1 MLNVKYPEKKPSVS
15 TKFGVEKIFCISRK
29 KWVVLT
35 PEEWVRQN
43 FILYLSEILS
53 YPLSLMAVEKQIKI
67 GELKKRF
74 DIVVFKD
81 SVPFILIECK
91 EMAVSLTTSVLHQVL
106 NYNRGIQSRFIVV
119 TNGNQTFAFEKSEH
133 DFKEIHELV
142 SFS

>member
-15 TKFGVEKIFCISRK
+15 IKGSVEKIFCVSRK

-43 FILYLSEILS
+43 FMLYLSEMLN

-67 GELKKRF
+67 GELNKRF

-91 EMAVSLTTSVLHQVL
+91 EMAVAITTSVLQQVL
-106 NYNRGIQSRFIVV
+106 NYNMGIQSRFIVV
-119 TNGNQTFAFEKSEH
+119 TNGNQSFAFEKSDHSFVEV
-133 DFKEIHELV
+133 HELV
-142 SFS
+142 RFS